1 MKSSRPARP
10 RAAFA
15 AALAALLLIVPGCS
29 AIPRSGPVATI
40 PAPAAEEDTVSQV
53 FSPEGPQPD
62 ASPEVL
68 LQEFITAGTG
78 AADGYKVA
86 RQFLTPELAKT
97 WQPEERIVIFRADP
111 RIIQREAEGALQ
123 VQLEITGI
131 IDSQGI
137 RTDPPNPTTES
148 VRAEMVKI
156 NGQWRISEIPNGIMV
171 TESNASLLA
180 TAHHL
185 YFYSSGYRY
194 WVPDV
199 RWFVRRPGIA
209 ARVVQALLAG
219 PAPYLQGAVT
229 SAFPEGVTLAQESVP
244 ITSGVASVELSEEV
258 LQDATDLRLQQMEQQ
273 LRVNLTTLN
282 DVTSVEMSAGQPIDL
297 GSPDPAL
304 IIPDFNPPVGNEQVV
319 IANNE
324 VRIVRD
330 LSVLPVEGLPSAA
343 GYDPKDPARSLEGS
357 NFAFLNGRATALLA
371 TAPGSEVR
379 TAVEGAGL
387 TAPSFDPSNWLWTTR
402 SVPGGPSGRGT
413 EVVAVPPGGM
423 TRNAVVVAA
432 SWLAD
437 RTVTEFQVSRDG
449 ARALLVVDEAGVSEV
464 LLAGITRSAQG
475 IPQSLGN
482 PIALNAGENIGT
494 AKWAGE
500 STVVASPVSETAEV
514 TPLIV
519 ELSGETETL
528 KAQKGVL
535 NISAGSDPQEDFY
548 IQTAEALFARVGS
561 SWIRSI
567 EGVRDPAFPG

>member
-1 MKSSRPARP
+1 
-10 RAAFA
+10 
-15 AALAALLLIVPGCS
+15 
-29 AIPRSGPVATI
+29 
-40 PAPAAEEDTVSQV
+40 
-53 FSPEGPQPD
+53 
-62 ASPEVL
+62 
-68 LQEFITAGTG
+68 
-78 AADGYKVA
+78 VA

-111 RIIQREAEGALQ
+111 RIIQREVEGSLQ

-131 IDSQGI
+131 INSRGI
-137 RTDPPNPTTES
+137 RTDPPSPTTES
-148 VRAEMVKI
+148 VRAEMVKV

-180 TAHHL
+180 TAHNL

-244 ITSGVASVELSEEV
+244 ITSGVASVELSVEV
-258 LQDATDLRLQQMEQQ
+258 LQEATDLRLQQMEQQ
-273 LRVNLTTLN
+273 LRVNLTSLN

-297 GSPDPAL
+297 GTPDPAL
-304 IIPDFNPPVGNEQVV
+304 VTPDFNPPVGNEQVV
-319 IANNE
+319 IAANE
-324 VRIVRD
+324 IRVID
-330 LSVLPVEGLPSAA
+330 GLSVRPVEGLPSVSALS
-343 GYDPKDPARSLEGS
+343 PKDPARSLEGS
-357 NFAFLNGRATALLA
+357 NFAFLNGRGTALLA

-379 TAVEGAGL
+379 TAVDGANL
-387 TAPSFDPSNWLWTTR
+387 TAPSFDTANWVWTTR
-402 SVPGGPSGRGT
+402 TVTGGPSGRGA

-423 TRNAVVVAA
+423 TGNAVIVAA

-437 RTVTEFQVSRDG
+437 RTVKELRISRDG

-475 IPQSLGN
+475 VPQSLGD
-482 PIALNAGENIGT
+482 PIMLNAGENIAT

-500 STVVASPVSETAEV
+500 STIVASPVSGTAEV
-514 TPLIV
+514 RPVILQ
-519 ELSGETETL
+519 LSGELEEM
-528 KAQKGVL
+528 KAHKGVL

-548 IQTAEALFARVGS
+548 VQTAEGLFSRVGS
-561 SWIRSI
+561 SWIQSI

>member
-1 MKSSRPARP
+1 M
-10 RAAFA
+10 
-15 AALAALLLIVPGCS
+15 
-29 AIPRSGPVATI
+29 ATI
-40 PAPAAEEDTVSQV
+40 PAPAEEEDTVSQV
-53 FSPEGPQPD
+53 FSPQGPRKD
-62 ASPEVL
+62 ASPDIL

-111 RIIQREAEGALQ
+111 RIIQREAEGSLQ

-131 IDSQGI
+131 INSRGI

-148 VRAEMVKI
+148 VRAEMVKV

-180 TAHHL
+180 TAHNL
-185 YFYSSGYRY
+185 YFYSSGYQY

-244 ITSGVASVELSEEV
+244 ITSGVASVELSVEV

-297 GSPDPAL
+297 GTPDPEL
-304 IIPDFNPPVGNEQVV
+304 VTPDFNPPVGNEQVV
-319 IANNE
+319 IAENE
-324 VRIVRD
+324 IRVVTG
-330 LSVLPVEGLPSAA
+330 LSVGPVEGLPSVSALS
-343 GYDPKDPARSLEGS
+343 PKDPARSLEGS
-357 NFAFLNGRATALLA
+357 NFAFLNGRSTALLA

-379 TAVEGAGL
+379 TAVVGANL
-387 TAPSFDPSNWLWTTR
+387 TAPSFDTGNWVWTARTV
-402 SVPGGPSGRGT
+402 SGGPSGQGT

-423 TRNAVVVAA
+423 TSNAVIVAA

-437 RTVTEFQVSRDG
+437 RTVKELRISRDG

-475 IPQSLGN
+475 VPQSLGE
-482 PIALNAGENIGT
+482 PIMLNAGEGVGT

-500 STVVASPVSETAEV
+500 STIVASPVSGTAEV
-514 TPLIV
+514 RPVIV
-519 ELSGETETL
+519 ELSGEREEM
-528 KAQKGVL
+528 KAHKGVL

-548 IQTAEALFARVGS
+548 VQTSEALFSRVGS
-561 SWIRSI
+561 SWIKSV